1 MGEPATTIS
10 AGADPK
16 WIPELTEEEIF
27 EYDPALANS
36 ILDEA
41 GYLDTDGDGIREMPG
56 GGENIVLRHMI
67 NSDSETAAALAEF
80 YTGWMAA
87 IGIGVESSSFDE
99 GQLIE
104 VIGRGDYDSFVWGWT
119 PFVDP
124 DPLLSY
130 FTASQLPYAEDPSDY
145 YNDANWTDPEY
156 DQLYAEQHV
165 DLDPESR
172 LATVHEMVKI
182 MYAAAGYFPL
192 WYSPDLQAY
201 RNDRFEGWVRQPAE
215 IGPVMFS
222 NSSPSYVL
230 LQPVS
235 DEAPTDTGVD
245 GSTAPG
251 TAAAGDSGDDGGG
264 VAMPLIIGIA
274 AVALLAVGGFA
285 LARRRRDT
293 ADDRE

>member
-1 MGEPATTIS
+1 
-10 AGADPK
+10 
-16 WIPELTEEEIF
+16 IF

-156 DQLYAEQHV
+156 DRLYAEQHV

-235 DEAPTDTGVD
+235 DEASTVTGGD
-245 GSTAPG
+245 GTTAPG
-251 TAAAGDSGDDGGG
+251 GTEATAESGDDGSG
-264 VAMPLIIGIA
+264 VSMPLLIGIG
-274 AVALLAVGGFA
+274 AVIVLAVVGFA
-285 LARRRRDT
+285 AARRRRDT